1 MEGVFLVNNADYPD
15 PLTSKKTKFFYMSST
30 YRFFEQVNKNFDR
43 AAKYT
48 RFDKGLLDQIKVC
61 NTVYHVT
68 FPIRR
73 DNGNIEVIEGW
84 RVEHSHHKMPTKG
97 GIRFSHKVDE
107 DETMA
112 LAALMSYKCA
122 IVDVPFGGAKGGV
135 KISTRDYSVSE
146 LERITRRYT
155 YELIKKGFIGPGVDV
170 PAPDYGTGA
179 REMGWILDTY
189 RQMKD
194 DLNAEACVTGK
205 PIQQG
210 GIRGRTE
217 ATGRGVFFGIRE
229 ACSVK
234 EDMDKLGLDV
244 GIEGKTF
251 IVQGLGNVGHH
262 AAKYLTEAGAKLVG
276 VAEMEGAIYDP
287 KGMDLEKMM
296 AFRKET
302 GSIIGFG
309 NSKELRDR
317 DDALISE
324 CDILIPAALESQITG
339 DNAHKV
345 KAKIIGEAANGPT
358 TADAHDILKERGA
371 LILPDTY
378 LNAGGVVVSYFEWLK
393 NIQHVRY
400 GRMSKRFDETSL
412 KNILGAIES
421 SSNFKFS
428 EEEIKKLSHGAEEAD
443 LVDSGLEET
452 MITAY
457 QQIVELRNEHK
468 LDDLRMSCFI
478 NAINKIGIMY
488 EQMGIFP

>member
-1 MEGVFLVNNADYPD
+1 M
-15 PLTSKKTKFFYMSST
+15 ST
-30 YRFFEQVNKNFDR
+30 YKFYEQVNINFDK

-48 RFDKGLLDQIKVC
+48 RFDKGILAQIKIC

-68 FPIRR
+68 FPVQR
-73 DNGNIEVIEGW
+73 DDGTIEVVEGW
-84 RVEHSHHKMPTKG
+84 RVEHSHHKTPTKG

-135 KISTRDYSVSE
+135 KISTRDYSEAE

-155 YELIKKGFIGPGVDV
+155 YELIKKGFIGPGIDV

-179 REMGWILDTY
+179 KEMGWILDTY

-217 ATGRGVFFGIRE
+217 ATGRGVYFGIRE
-229 ACSVK
+229 ACNIE
-234 EDMDKLGLDV
+234 EDMKKVGLKT
-244 GIEGKTF
+244 GIDGKTF
-251 IVQGLGNVGHH
+251 VVQGLGNVGYH
-262 AAKYLTEAGAKLVG
+262 ASKYMTEAGAKLVG
-276 VAEMEGAIYDP
+276 IAEIEGSIYDE
-287 KGMDLEKMM
+287 KGIDLEKLMDY
-296 AFRKET
+296 RKET
-302 GSIIGFG
+302 GSIIGFR
-309 NSKELRDR
+309 NSKKLKER
-317 DDALISE
+317 DDALYLN

-339 DNAHKV
+339 DNADKV
-345 KAKIIGEAANGPT
+345 KAKIIAEAANGPT
-358 TADAHDILKERGA
+358 TADGHDILKNRGA
-371 LILPDTY
+371 LVLPDSY

-393 NIQHVRY
+393 NIQHVRF
-400 GRMSKRFDETSL
+400 GRMGKRFDETSL
-412 KNILGAIES
+412 KKILGVIENIS
-421 SSNFKFS
+421 DRKFTDAEISN
-428 EEEIKKLSHGAEEAD
+428 LAHGAEEYD

-452 MITAY
+452 MINAY
-457 QQIVELRNEHK
+457 REIVNIRNEHD
-468 LDDLRMSCFI
+468 LDDLRTAAFI
-478 NAINKIGIMY
+478 SAINKIGIMY

>member
-1 MEGVFLVNNADYPD
+1 M
-15 PLTSKKTKFFYMSST
+15 ST
-30 YRFFEQVNKNFDR
+30 YKFYEQVNINFDK

-48 RFDKGLLDQIKVC
+48 RFDKGILAQIKIC

-68 FPIRR
+68 FPVER
-73 DNGNIEVIEGW
+73 DDGTIEVVEGW
-84 RVEHSHHKMPTKG
+84 RVEHSHHKTPTKG

-135 KISTRDYSVSE
+135 KISTRDYSETE

-155 YELIKKGFIGPGVDV
+155 YELIKKGFIGPGIDV

-179 REMGWILDTY
+179 KEMGWILDTY

-217 ATGRGVFFGIRE
+217 ATGRGVYFGIRE
-229 ACSVK
+229 ACNIK
-234 EDMDKLGLDV
+234 QDMKNIGLET
-244 GIEGKTF
+244 GIDGKTF
-251 IVQGLGNVGHH
+251 VVQGLGNVGYH
-262 AAKYLTEAGAKLVG
+262 ASKYMTEAGAKLVG
-276 VAEMEGAIYDP
+276 IAEIEGSIYDEN
-287 KGMDLEKMM
+287 GIDLERLM
-296 AFRKET
+296 AYRKDKGT
-302 GSIIGFG
+302 IIGFG
-309 NSKELRDR
+309 NTKELKER
-317 DDALISE
+317 DDALYLD

-339 DNAHKV
+339 DNADKV
-345 KAKIIGEAANGPT
+345 KARIIAEAANGPT
-358 TADAHDILKERGA
+358 TADGHDILKNRGA
-371 LILPDTY
+371 LILPDSY
-378 LNAGGVVVSYFEWLK
+378 LNAGGVIVSYFEWLK
-393 NIQHVRY
+393 NIQHVRF
-400 GRMSKRFDETSL
+400 GRMGKRFDETSL
-412 KNILGAIES
+412 KKILGVIENIS
-421 SSNFKFS
+421 DRKFTDAEISN
-428 EEEIKKLSHGAEEAD
+428 LAHGAEEYD

-457 QQIVELRNEHK
+457 QEIVSIRNEHN
-468 LDDLRMSCFI
+468 LDDLRTAAFI
-478 NAINKIGIMY
+478 SAINKIGIMY

>member
-1 MEGVFLVNNADYPD
+1 MADY
-15 PLTSKKTKFFYMSST
+15 KFY
-30 YRFFEQVNKNFDR
+30 EQVNKNFDK
-43 AAKYT
+43 AAEYT
-48 RFDKGLLDQIKVC
+48 RFHPGLLKQIKIC
-61 NTVYHVT
+61 NTIYHVT
-68 FPIRR
+68 FPLRR
-73 DNGNIEVIEGW
+73 DDGTIEVIEGW
-84 RVEHSHHKMPTKG
+84 RVEHSHHKSPTKG

-189 RQMKD
+189 RQLSD

-217 ATGRGVFFGIRE
+217 ATGRGVYFGIRE

-234 EDMDKLGLDV
+234 EDMDKLGLETGV
-244 GIEGKTF
+244 EGKTF
-251 IVQGLGNVGHH
+251 VVQGLGNVGYH
-262 AAKYLTEAGAKLVG
+262 ASLYMTGAGAKMIG

-287 KGMDLEKMM
+287 NGIDLLALME
-296 AFRKET
+296 FRKET

-309 NSKELRDR
+309 NSKTLPSNK
-317 DDALISE
+317 DALELE

-339 DNAHKV
+339 DNAKNI

-358 TADAHDILKERGA
+358 TADAHEILKDRGA
-371 LILPDTY
+371 LIIPDSY

-400 GRMSKRFDETSL
+400 GRINKRFDESSFKKIL
-412 KNILGAIES
+412 NVIENIS
-421 SSNFKFS
+421 DRKFS
-428 EEEIKKLSHGAEEAD
+428 DDEMLDLSHGAEEYD

-457 QQIVELRNEHK
+457 QQLLEIRNEHK
-468 LDDLRMSCFI
+468 LNDLRTAAYIS
-478 NAINKIGIMY
+478 AINKIGIMY